1 MTTMPGADDDAP
13 TTTFYLPDL
22 MRLERRAVRTGT
34 LEDRVAVWA
43 IPFYAQRK
51 YWFKLF
57 IGLNYGIF
65 ADVLRD
71 WTLRGIPDSSFSV
84 NVRLY
89 EYLASHAG
97 MLSMEECLG
106 ELNLKRIT
114 KRIVS
119 QRFSKGIT
127 DPHSPSRSQAPG
139 SQRTKLIQ
147 SLKSK
152 VSIGSFDLGVRRA
165 SGLWGSRNVDM
176 RSIQTD
182 ELIDEPRQ
190 SKLSQ
195 EQLTELQRST
205 HFDKKE
211 LQQWYKGTLFD
222 HMDWPML
229 ICSRLFEGLPLRY
242 AYERGVSK
250 DLPAILP
257 FRRSIFLCGLRVQ
270 CL

>member
-1 MTTMPGADDDAP
+1 MPGADDDAP

-97 MLSMEECLG
+97 MLSMEECFCFPALLQG
-106 ELNLKRIT
+106 HYRPSLSKSISSSRFSAHQT
-114 KRIVS
+114 HPVS
-119 QRFSKGIT
+119 QI
-127 DPHSPSRSQAPG
+127 
-139 SQRTKLIQ
+139 
-147 SLKSK
+147 
-152 VSIGSFDLGVRRA
+152 
-165 SGLWGSRNVDM
+165 
-176 RSIQTD
+176 
-182 ELIDEPRQ
+182 
-190 SKLSQ
+190 
-195 EQLTELQRST
+195 
-205 HFDKKE
+205 
-211 LQQWYKGTLFD
+211 
-222 HMDWPML
+222 
-229 ICSRLFEGLPLRY
+229 
-242 AYERGVSK
+242 
-250 DLPAILP
+250 
-257 FRRSIFLCGLRVQ
+257 
-270 CL
+270 